1 MKVVD
6 MHCDTIAA
14 LYENKEKGW
23 TLQDN
28 RLHIRL
34 DKMKQG
40 DYLLQNFALFVCT
53 ENCEDPYQQALTLA
67 DCFDRQMALFP
78 EQIGQVR
85 CYNDI
90 LENQKNG
97 RMSALL
103 TIEEGAVCQGSL
115 EKLRE
120 FYDRGVRML
129 TLTWNFPNEIGFPN
143 FAISGD
149 GKPDRTVPNTKD
161 GLTEFGFLFLE
172 EMERLGMIVDVSHLS
187 DAGFYDVASH
197 AKRPFVASHSDARA
211 ICPAVRN
218 LTDDRTELLSVF
230 FKCPKGLSG
239 HSCRRG
245 TPCGTYHKSRRRG
258 LPGTGQRF

>member
-40 DYLLQNFALFVCT
+40 DYLLQNFALFVCI

-103 TIEEGAVCQGSL
+103 TIE
-115 EKLRE
+115 
-120 FYDRGVRML
+120 
-129 TLTWNFPNEIGFPN
+129 
-143 FAISGD
+143 
-149 GKPDRTVPNTKD
+149 
-161 GLTEFGFLFLE
+161 
-172 EMERLGMIVDVSHLS
+172 
-187 DAGFYDVASH
+187 
-197 AKRPFVASHSDARA
+197 
-211 ICPAVRN
+211 
-218 LTDDRTELLSVF
+218 
-230 FKCPKGLSG
+230 
-239 HSCRRG
+239 
-245 TPCGTYHKSRRRG
+245 
-258 LPGTGQRF
+258 